1 MPDSR
6 LEMDFVYGYHN
17 SGFTNSTR
25 SNTFYLKSKEMI
37 YHAASLVIMYD
48 KESHSQVSLTQ
59 SPLALRKTRILA
71 MNPAKWL
78 QT

>member
-1 MPDSR
+1 MNAYILPPDETKSISS
-6 LEMDFVYGYHN
+6 Y
-17 SGFTNSTR
+17 TR
-25 SNTFYLKSKEMI
+25 TSNYTGI
-37 YHAASLVIMYD
+37 YD
-48 KESHSQVSLTQ
+48 EVSLTQ